1 MWLVLQAGPAPMPGW
16 VGPTVAISLAIVAVA
31 FIVIALVT
39 IVTARGLRDASQSVG
54 DSVERLERD
63 AAPVLQAAR
72 EVLQDGQEISGMVR
86 KEAKSLVK
94 TSKRL
99 RRRVRD
105 GAARVEE
112 RLEDLDALYE
122 VVYEEVEDTA
132 LGVAASLRTAR
143 RARRLLSPLSR
154 LWRGRR

>member
-1 MWLVLQAGPAPMPGW
+1 MAVQDPVAGW
-16 VGPTVAISLAIVAVA
+16 IGPTIATSLVIVAAA
-31 FIVIALVT
+31 FIVIAVVT
-39 IVTARGLRDASQSVG
+39 VVTLRALRDVSVAVG
-54 DSVERLERD
+54 ETVDRLERD
-63 AAPVLQAAR
+63 AGPVLDAAR
-72 EVLQDGQEISGMVR
+72 EVLQDGREVSGMVR

-99 RRRVRD
+99 RRSVRD
-105 GAARVEE
+105 GADRVEG